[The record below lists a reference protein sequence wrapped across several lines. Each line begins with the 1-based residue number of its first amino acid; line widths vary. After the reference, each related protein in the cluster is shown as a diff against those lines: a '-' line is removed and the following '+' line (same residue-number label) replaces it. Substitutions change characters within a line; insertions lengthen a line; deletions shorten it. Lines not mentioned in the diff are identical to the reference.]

1 MARDSEPTIP
11 NEAPKPR
18 ANVAT
23 VLQMLHEE
31 RMAFA
36 QRRSGGGYGLDL
48 KRGNS
53 STNMGVVAI
62 DLHGEQ
68 REDQT
73 AEEFV
78 VEHAKLFK
86 DLCAI
91 FPMPDGKVRAT

>member
-1 MARDSEPTIP
+1 MRGMADETQ
-11 NEAPKPR
+11 EAPRR

-36 QRRSGGGYGLDL
+36 QRRSTGGYGLDL
-48 KRGNS
+48 KR
-53 STNMGVVAI
+53 STASGSLGAVGI

-73 AEEFV
+73 PQEFMD
-78 VEHAKLFK
+78 EQTEMFK
-86 DLCAI
+86 TLCAM